1 MVLIRAE
8 AWFRMG
14 VPMIALRRQRRTMAC
29 AFLARFGLLMYVS
42 LTRHESFV
50 ALRSDRQRFSSS
62 GA

>member
-1 MVLIRAE
+1 
-8 AWFRMG
+8 MG
-14 VPMIALRRQRRTMAC
+14 VPLIALRRQRRTMAC